1 VTRAEC
7 EERIGR
13 KTFDARPAGGKRP
26 GVENVSGRH
35 NVLGGDILSSVW
47 STILDESFFPGH
59 AGPGVPH
66 STRSAVLLHSG
77 HLATGVLEP
86 SGAHPPPS
94 HAYPHNQE
102 QVAARRRAVPGRCRA
117 CCERVTIDWLDRTTA
132 RLSGA
137 YPEGLVRLGV
147 IESEFC
153 GPSPLARPRGGWEG
167 VSCALPG

>member
-1 VTRAEC
+1 MTRADC

-102 QVAARRRAVPGRCRA
+102 QVAARGRAVLEWVGGRVVAVIIGR
-117 CCERVTIDWLDRTTA
+117 LDQ
-132 RLSGA
+132 
-137 YPEGLVRLGV
+137 
-147 IESEFC
+147 
-153 GPSPLARPRGGWEG
+153 
-167 VSCALPG
+167 LPGKSASPVMGGRWSVPAERFPSES